1 MVKYWEKWPREGKG
15 RAEWTVEDWS
25 CRSNFSEPLFFLLQ
39 CIFSPLRG
47 HVSWTYTTRVGRW
60 IYVYG
65 GVKVC
70 LNYSSQQCMELVRSF
85 QKTFSPNLFSFWPN
99 LRRCRSTHSTN
110 LHHGLQMQTRKCL
123 TDDDRPFSYIMRLL
137 FLFCSGLWSA
147 A

>member
-1 MVKYWEKWPREGKG
+1 MVKYWENGRERERGERSGLKRTGAGGATFRSRCSFCCSVFFPTAKSCLLDFYNKG
-15 RAEWTVEDWS
+15 WS
-25 CRSNFSEPLFFLLQ
+25 SDL
-39 CIFSPLRG
+39 
-47 HVSWTYTTRVGRW
+47 
-60 IYVYG
+60 YG

-85 QKTFSPNLFSFWPN
+85 RKTFSPSFFSFCPN

>member
-1 MVKYWEKWPREGKG
+1 MAARGKG
-15 RAEWTVEDWS
+15 ESGVD
-25 CRSNFSEPLFFLLQ
+25 CRGLEEQLFGAVVLFAAVY
-39 CIFSPLRG
+39 FSPLRS

-85 QKTFSPNLFSFWPN
+85 RKTFSPSLFSFWPN